1 MSHFTQ
7 KTRNQRLGNLHSFI
21 PHFIFCILFL
31 HILLQPQVNY
41 QSSFRIFYNL
51 YQASSI
57 GKLGVVHLIKTTYTY
72 KYYICFH
79 RVIEYG
85 KASLLCHS
93 YAIHMSLVCTRI
105 SCVCHSYVLVC
116 HSYVTVCTCMSFV
129 CHSYVL
135 VCHHMSLVCTRM
147 SFVCHLYLL
156 VCHSYVTRMFLYVI
170 RMSLVCGF
178 AMNRNEI
185 DKFLLFCFC
194 IVQIVYFECFG
205 SLGFKKFLFFN
216 IGS

>member
-1 MSHFTQ
+1 MFSQGDRIRKSFTP
-7 KTRNQRLGNLHSFI
+7 L
-21 PHFIFCILFL
+21 
-31 HILLQPQVNY
+31 
-41 QSSFRIFYNL
+41 
-51 YQASSI
+51 
-57 GKLGVVHLIKTTYTY
+57 
-72 KYYICFH
+72 
-79 RVIEYG
+79 
-85 KASLLCHS
+85 
-93 YAIHMSLVCTRI
+93 SLVCHPYVT
-105 SCVCHSYVLVC
+105 CMYSYVMRMSL
-116 HSYVTVCTCMSFV
+116 VCTCMSFV

-135 VCHHMSLVCTRM
+135 VCHSYVTRMYSYVIHMSLVCTRM

-156 VCHSYVTRMFLYVI
+156 VCHSYVTRMYLYVI

-178 AMNRNEI
+178 AINRNEI

>member
-21 PHFIFCILFL
+21 HILFL
-31 HILLQPQVNY
+31 RSFLVPIELQNFL
-41 QSSFRIFYNL
+41 QSL
-51 YQASSI
+51 
-57 GKLGVVHLIKTTYTY
+57 LGVVHLIKTTYTY

-93 YAIHMSLVCTRI
+93 YAIHMSLVCTRM

-116 HSYVTVCTCMSFV
+116 HSYVTRMY
-129 CHSYVL
+129 SYVI
-135 VCHHMSLVCTRM
+135 HMSLVCTRM

-156 VCHSYVTRMFLYVI
+156 VCHSYVTRMYLYVI

-178 AMNRNEI
+178 AINRNEI

>member
-1 MSHFTQ
+1 M
-7 KTRNQRLGNLHSFI
+7 
-21 PHFIFCILFL
+21 
-31 HILLQPQVNY
+31 
-41 QSSFRIFYNL
+41 
-51 YQASSI
+51 
-57 GKLGVVHLIKTTYTY
+57 
-72 KYYICFH
+72 
-79 RVIEYG
+79 IEYG

-93 YAIHMSLVCTRI
+93 YAIHMSLVCTRM

-216 IGS
+216 IGSWRILFKKCLVKCVDVFVVSYLFFFDNKFTPYSYVIGNVIINSL